1 MEPSKAEVMARR
13 VATRAI
19 QGVVAKVAP
28 AVVSVLAK
36 AAIYALIGIL
46 IILIVWGL
54 FYVMVGTFTAIF
66 GPAAYEPPATPA
78 NVGMIESVQYADY
91 INAAAKR
98 HGVSPSLVAAVIR
111 QESQFQKLAYNP
123 RTKASGLMQLL
134 PATAR
139 EMGAKDIF
147 DPQQNI
153 EAGTKYLAYLLE
165 RYNNNVKLALAA
177 YNAGMGNVDKDL
189 KAGGDGI
196 PNFPETQAYVPNV
209 LSYQKQYDKMVKED
223 GQIQFVSGGSGAD
236 NYPYK
241 TANTSGAD
249 RWGFYIRQCTSFVA
263 WRLNQAGIPF
273 HNTMKGGRFGNAE
286 NWADNARRLG
296 YTVNNK
302 PAVGAVAQWNA
313 GAFGHSGYGHVAY
326 VTAVDGS
333 KITIEEYNYKR
344 FSYSRRTLPASQVS
358 NYIHFQ

>member
-1 MEPSKAEVMARR
+1 MEPSKAEIMARQL
-13 VATRAI
+13 ATRAV
-19 QGVVAKVAP
+19 QGVAAKVAP

-36 AAIYALIGIL
+36 AAVYVLIGIL

-54 FYVMVGTFTAIF
+54 FYVMVGTFTALF
-66 GPAAYEPPATPA
+66 GPAAYEPPAIPSE
-78 NVGMIESVQYADY
+78 VGTISSVQYADY
-91 INAAAKR
+91 INAAAKKYK
-98 HGVSPSLVAAVIR
+98 VSPALIAAVIQ
-111 QESQFQKLAYNP
+111 QESRFYNMAFNP
-123 RTKASGLMQLL
+123 RTQASGLMQLV
-134 PATAR
+134 PGTWK
-139 EMGAKDIF
+139 EMGVKDPFNAK
-147 DPQQNI
+147 QNI
-153 EAGTKYLAYLLE
+153 DGGTKYLAYLLE
-165 RYNNNVKLALAA
+165 RYDNNVELALAG
-177 YNAGMGNVDKDL
+177 YNAGPGNVSRY
-189 KAGGDGI
+189 DGI
-196 PNFPETQAYVPNV
+196 PPFPETQAYVPAV

-223 GQIQFVSGGSGAD
+223 GQIQFVSGGGAD
-236 NYPYK
+236 KYPYK

-263 WRLNQAGIPF
+263 WRLNEAGISF

-286 NWADNARRLG
+286 NWADNARQLG

-302 PAVGAVAQWNA
+302 PAVGAVAQWKA
-313 GAFGHSGYGHVAY
+313 GNHASKFGHVAY

>member
-1 MEPSKAEVMARR
+1 M
-13 VATRAI
+13 
-19 QGVVAKVAP
+19 
-28 AVVSVLAK
+28 
-36 AAIYALIGIL
+36 
-46 IILIVWGL
+46 
-54 FYVMVGTFTAIF
+54 
-66 GPAAYEPPATPA
+66 
-78 NVGMIESVQYADY
+78 
-91 INAAAKR
+91 
-98 HGVSPSLVAAVIR
+98 IR

-123 RTKASGLMQLL
+123 RTQASGLMQLI

-223 GQIQFVSGGSGAD
+223 GQIQFVSGGVD

-263 WRLNQAGIPF
+263 WRLNEAGIPF

-333 KITIEEYNYKR
+333 KITIEEYNYKQ